1 MVQIGAS
8 QTPSSNITL
17 KMACYGAAT
26 ALCAVTVMAN
36 LNFGLSLG
44 STAEERIVYAIASV
58 AADIVKITAVI
69 VVIRL
74 WQKPHRMLACVGA
87 ILGLICLAW
96 SLASAAGFALSTR
109 EHTAAVHAAASKVI
123 DGWTATIRR
132 AGEQLALVER
142 ARAPSVVEAELA
154 AQLVPTAIWKRT
166 RECVELTLPE
176 SHNACARV
184 LALRQELAAAQS
196 AQALETR
203 IDEARRELATQPVVG
218 QSADPQVTG
227 LAAMLGTEQATLRRG
242 LALLLAV
249 LVEVGSAFGFALAH
263 AATANPPPPSRSHPP
278 HRTNSPSRIV
288 KAPKAAT
295 RNPAPA
301 AVVSFAEQAARLKR
315 GRRPTRPV
323 TGTLG
328 RGMRATGPSRMR
340 GRAQRLRGLLPVGR
354 PRRRR
359 GRDRD
364 QVRALLDRQGHG
376 HGRLQGQA
384 PRRDRVPRHSHHR
397 RTPHAASENGSM
409 TKVMGGIVMGNQI
422 KAARSLLGWTQHE
435 LADAAGLHSNAVAYW
450 EQTVAI
456 PTGRHQP
463 HACRQIAE
471 ALRRSGVE
479 FVGHA
484 KPGVRLVQNH
494 NYCGRPPSR
503 ARAQHGVIPVISG
516 QGAWP
521 PNTQRHDPR
530 LTATRM
536 ACGARTRANGS
547 CRAKAMANHRCRMHG
562 GLSSGP
568 KTSAGRARIAEAQ
581 RRRWARWRNR
591 AGTNQTNRGIE

>member
-44 STAEERIVYAIASV
+44 STAEEKLIYAVASV

-74 WQKPHRMLACVGA
+74 WQKPQRMLACVGA
-87 ILGLICLAW
+87 VLGLICLTW

-142 ARAPSVVEAELA
+142 ARAPSVIEAELA
-154 AQLVPTAIWKRT
+154 GQLVPTAIWKRT
-166 RECVELTLPE
+166 ANCSELTLPE

-203 IDEARRELATQPVVG
+203 IDEARQQLATTPVVG

-227 LAAMLGTEQATLRRG
+227 LAAMLGIEQATLRRG

-263 AATANPPPPSRSHPP
+263 AATANPPPPSRSHAP
-278 HRTNSPSRIV
+278 HRTD
-288 KAPKAAT
+288 APPRKKGPPEAVT

-315 GRRPTRPV
+315 GRRPTTHLDQPLVRWTEECVQRDNHGCVGARNAYAAYCRWANHVGVEAV
-323 TGTLG
+323 TET
-328 RGMRATGPSRMR
+328 RF
-340 GRAQRLRGLLPVGR
+340 
-354 PRRRR
+354 
-359 GRDRD
+359 
-364 QVRALLDRQGHG
+364 
-376 HGRLQGQA
+376 GRLLTVKVTAMGGSKA
-384 PRRDRVPRHSHHR
+384 KRRDGTVYEGIRIVDAPCMQPASI
-397 RTPHAASENGSM
+397 AA
-409 TKVMGGIVMGNQI
+409 
-422 KAARSLLGWTQHE
+422 
-435 LADAAGLHSNAVAYW
+435 
-450 EQTVAI
+450 
-456 PTGRHQP
+456 
-463 HACRQIAE
+463 
-471 ALRRSGVE
+471 
-479 FVGHA
+479 
-484 KPGVRLVQNH
+484 
-494 NYCGRPPSR
+494 
-503 ARAQHGVIPVISG
+503 
-516 QGAWP
+516 
-521 PNTQRHDPR
+521 
-530 LTATRM
+530 
-536 ACGARTRANGS
+536 
-547 CRAKAMANHRCRMHG
+547 
-562 GLSSGP
+562 
-568 KTSAGRARIAEAQ
+568 
-581 RRRWARWRNR
+581 
-591 AGTNQTNRGIE
+591 

>member
-74 WQKPHRMLACVGA
+74 WQKPQRMLACVGA
-87 ILGLICLAW
+87 VLGLICLAW

-109 EHTAAVHAAASKVI
+109 EHTAAVHAAASQVI

-142 ARAPSVVEAELA
+142 ARAPSVIEAELA

-166 RECVELTLPE
+166 QGCSELTLPE

-184 LALRQELAAAQS
+184 LALRQDLAAALS
-196 AQALETR
+196 AQALEAR
-203 IDEARRELATQPVVG
+203 IDDARRELATQPVVG

-263 AATANPPPPSRSHPP
+263 AATANPPSPSRSHPP
-278 HRTNSPSRIV
+278 HRTNAPHRIG
-288 KAPKAAT
+288 KTPKAAT
-295 RNPAPA
+295 RNPAPS

-315 GRRPTRPV
+315 DRRP
-323 TGTLG
+323 
-328 RGMRATGPSRMR
+328 
-340 GRAQRLRGLLPVGR
+340 
-354 PRRRR
+354 
-359 GRDRD
+359 
-364 QVRALLDRQGHG
+364 
-376 HGRLQGQA
+376 
-384 PRRDRVPRHSHHR
+384 
-397 RTPHAASENGSM
+397 
-409 TKVMGGIVMGNQI
+409 
-422 KAARSLLGWTQHE
+422 
-435 LADAAGLHSNAVAYW
+435 AVALD
-450 EQTVAI
+450 QSLA
-456 PTGRHQP
+456 
-463 HACRQIAE
+463 
-471 ALRRSGVE
+471 
-479 FVGHA
+479 
-484 KPGVRLVQNH
+484 
-494 NYCGRPPSR
+494 
-503 ARAQHGVIPVISG
+503 
-516 QGAWP
+516 
-521 PNTQRHDPR
+521 
-530 LTATRM
+530 
-536 ACGARTRANGS
+536 
-547 CRAKAMANHRCRMHG
+547 
-562 GLSSGP
+562 
-568 KTSAGRARIAEAQ
+568 
-581 RRRWARWRNR
+581 RWAEECVQRE
-591 AGTNQTNRGIE
+591 QH

>member
-36 LNFGLSLG
+36 LKFGLSLG
-44 STAEERIVYAIASV
+44 STAEEKLVYAIASV

-109 EHTAAVHAAASKVI
+109 EHTAAVHAASKVI

-203 IDEARRELATQPVVG
+203 IDDARRELATQPVVG

-315 GRRPTRPV
+315 GRRPADPLDQSLARWAEDCVQRDHHGCVGARNAYAAYCRWADHGGVEAV
-323 TGTLG
+323 TETKFG
-328 RGMRATGPSRMR
+328 RSLTAKVTAMGGSKAK
-340 GRAQRLRGLLPVGR
+340 
-354 PRRRR
+354 
-359 GRDRD
+359 
-364 QVRALLDRQGHG
+364 
-376 HGRLQGQA
+376 
-384 PRRDRVPRHSHHR
+384 RRDGTVYL
-397 RTPHAASENGSM
+397 
-409 TKVMGGIVMGNQI
+409 GIRI
-422 KAARSLLGWTQHE
+422 I
-435 LADAAGLHSNAVAYW
+435 DALHM
-450 EQTVAI
+450 
-456 PTGRHQP
+456 QP
-463 HACRQIAE
+463 A
-471 ALRRSGVE
+471 
-479 FVGHA
+479 
-484 KPGVRLVQNH
+484 
-494 NYCGRPPSR
+494 
-503 ARAQHGVIPVISG
+503 
-516 QGAWP
+516 
-521 PNTQRHDPR
+521 
-530 LTATRM
+530 RM
-536 ACGARTRANGS
+536 AA
-547 CRAKAMANHRCRMHG
+547 
-562 GLSSGP
+562 
-568 KTSAGRARIAEAQ
+568 
-581 RRRWARWRNR
+581 
-591 AGTNQTNRGIE
+591 